1 LPYKGEEIGMSSKHA
16 LLGLLLDRPA
26 YPYQLADRMQQ
37 RLGPSWKVADYG
49 TFYKAV
55 KRLERD
61 GLIERVNKDPAVQE
75 DRHVF
80 AITERGIEEFERWF
94 ASASDGVSMPRRPL
108 LAKIT
113 LAGPHRLAQAM
124 ERIDEY
130 ECGCAERLAAI
141 EGMRDALP
149 GADREFLRVD
159 DLLLR
164 LNLSADIYTLEV
176 ELRWAREARELLAWL
191 AVQEHAVW
199 PSQAG
204 NGSGPAGA
212 NARTRLFTRIAGA
225 TGEQGEHSDPARER
239 ARAPK
244 PLAG

>member
-1 LPYKGEEIGMSSKHA
+1 M
-16 LLGLLLDRPA
+16 
-26 YPYQLADRMQQ
+26 
-37 RLGPSWKVADYG
+37 
-49 TFYKAV
+49 
-55 KRLERD
+55 
-61 GLIERVNKDPAVQE
+61 
-75 DRHVF
+75 F
-80 AITERGIEEFERWF
+80 AITARGIEEFERWF

-176 ELRWAREARELLAWL
+176 ELRWAQEARELLAWL
-191 AVQEHAVW
+191 AEQEHAVW

-212 NARTRLFTRIAGA
+212 AARTRLFTRIAVA